1 MTTVP
6 PKSPRIKALTRPANG
21 SSQPWFCLLDD
32 DSSWLVKFSGSGPG
46 VDALLAEYI
55 ANSLGR
61 LWGFP
66 IPECKPVY
74 LDKELPRA
82 GTDEFWDVL
91 SASEGWNLAIR
102 TIPDAEN
109 HTPSLQLSS
118 STLEAML
125 AFDTLLANW
134 DRTTMSRNLMQD
146 GQGKLWW
153 IDHGSCRF
161 LHNLKTPPPLK
172 LPQTHFL
179 FEAKDSIEPLPLP
192 ALGLPV
198 IRELLANV
206 PSQWLSTLNTGPG
219 NLATELSGYLEAQ
232 TLKSKPSVLA

>member
-1 MTTVP
+1 MP
-6 PKSPRIKALTRPANG
+6 QNSPRIKALTSPANG

-32 DSSWLVKFSGSGPG
+32 DTSWLVKFSGSGPG

-66 IPECKPVY
+66 IPECKPVL

-91 SASEGWNLAIR
+91 SASEGWNLSIR
-102 TIPDAEN
+102 TIPNAEN
-109 HTPSLQLSS
+109 HTPSLQLPAH
-118 STLEAML
+118 TLAAML
-125 AFDTLLANW
+125 SFDTLLANW
-134 DRTTMSRNLMQD
+134 DRTTLSRNLMRD
-146 GQGKLWW
+146 EQGKLWW

-161 LHNLKTPPPLK
+161 LHNLKNQKVPQ

-179 FEAKDSIEPLPLP
+179 FAPMDSIAVLPLP

-198 IRELLANV
+198 IRELVAQV
-206 PSQWLSTLNTGPG
+206 PSQWLLTSKTSPSK
-219 NLATELSGYLEAQ
+219 LATELCDYLRIGTKGIEDH
-232 TLKSKPSVLA
+232 KP